1 MDIALWLLVLLPLVV
16 GLGLLVT
23 GPRADRW
30 AGPVAVTTATAAL
43 LLAILVGL
51 GTPEI
56 SVPLLAGV
64 PSGLAV
70 DGLSAVMVITVAT
83 VSLAV
88 LIYSV
93 GDITDDAARARF
105 FGLLLVFAA
114 AMLVT
119 VTATDL
125 VVLLASWEVMGAMSY
140 ALIGYWFPDPDRA
153 RSATLAFLTTRTA
166 DLGMYLAAGAA
177 LAGGVGSLALADLP
191 EASRPWLHVLS
202 AGLILAAIGK
212 SAQLPFSFWLSRAMA
227 GPSPVSALLHSA
239 TMVAAGGYLL
249 LRLDPLLVVTDWA
262 GPVVAWIGVS
272 TAVVMGAVALAQSD
286 LKQLLAASTCSQ
298 IGFIVLAAGVGGVGG
313 GTLQLVAHAATKSL
327 LFLGAGAWLIA
338 LGTKDLAALRGVARR
353 YPVVGATFTV
363 GALTLAGL
371 PPLSIWVAKDEVLA
385 AAGAKSG
392 ALYVAGLAAA
402 VLSALYAG
410 KAVAAV
416 WTSAPAGE
424 HAFDTEQAGT
434 RSVHLLMRIP
444 LPALALAAM
453 ALGVLALPA
462 VAEPVRTAL
471 GASGDPTPTGA
482 QLAVSGALAVGA
494 TVLAIRWS
502 RGHTLLGAKAPALL
516 ANWLNL
522 ERLVMRGVVAPITG
536 LARTLAAIDDRV
548 VDGGVRQ
555 LVAPTTGLA
564 RALAAFDDRVVDG
577 GVRQVSAWGRA
588 VSRVSTSWAE
598 VGVDGAI
605 RGIGSGTRWLG
616 VLARRPQTGQL
627 HHYYAQSA
635 AVFAVMAIALV
646 VVR

>member
-1 MDIALWLLVLLPLVV
+1 
-16 GLGLLVT
+16 
-23 GPRADRW
+23 
-30 AGPVAVTTATAAL
+30 
-43 LLAILVGL
+43 
-51 GTPEI
+51 
-56 SVPLLAGV
+56 
-64 PSGLAV
+64 
-70 DGLSAVMVITVAT
+70 
-83 VSLAV
+83 
-88 LIYSV
+88 
-93 GDITDDAARARF
+93 
-105 FGLLLVFAA
+105 
-114 AMLVT
+114 
-119 VTATDL
+119 
-125 VVLLASWEVMGAMSY
+125 
-140 ALIGYWFPDPDRA
+140 
-153 RSATLAFLTTRTA
+153 
-166 DLGMYLAAGAA
+166 
-177 LAGGVGSLALADLP
+177 
-191 EASRPWLHVLS
+191 
-202 AGLILAAIGK
+202 LAAIGK

-385 AAGAKSG
+385 AAGAQSVG
-392 ALYVAGLAAA
+392 LYVAGLAAA

-424 HAFDTEQAGT
+424 QAFDTEQAGT
-434 RSVHLLMRIP
+434 RSLHLLMRIP

-462 VAEPVRTAL
+462 VAEPVRAAL
-471 GASGDPTPTGA
+471 GASSDPTPTGA

-502 RGHTLLGAKAPALL
+502 RGHTLLGAKALGLL
-516 ANWLNL
+516 RNWLNL
-522 ERLVMRGVVAPITG
+522 EWLVVRG
-536 LARTLAAIDDRV
+536 
-548 VDGGVRQ
+548 
-555 LVAPTTGLA
+555 LVGPTMGLA
-564 RALAAFDDRVVDG
+564 RALAAIDDRVVDG

-598 VGVDGAI
+598 VGVDGTI

-635 AVFAVMAIALV
+635 AAFAVMVIGLV